1 MCYPYPL
8 VLGAHVLF
16 LLNYMLKTSQR
27 VQVSSYFMKI
37 KNGLEVLN
45 HEQFWMIWFPIANAY
60 IVFKIVKLLILYVN
74 ILVLVIVLIVE
85 MLYNE
90 LLVFSL

>member
-1 MCYPYPL
+1 
-8 VLGAHVLF
+8 
-16 LLNYMLKTSQR
+16 MLKTSQR

>member
-1 MCYPYPL
+1 
-8 VLGAHVLF
+8 
-16 LLNYMLKTSQR
+16 MLKTSQR

-37 KNGLEVLN
+37 KNGLEALN